1 MRRRLR
7 LKLPSPAV
15 YLASGTNPLMP
26 PSPTCMRHPI
36 LFFQPSYPALVC
48 ISCGPNRGRV
58 WAHTY
63 VVSVPTDGCSPPHT
77 APATAPPHLPGSEL
91 HSSEPQPR
99 PNGSRPLPGADPSAH
114 LQLLLRRAQAPLPY
128 LCMAGHLWQTSR
140 LHRGIEA
147 MSRRQYVKAS
157 RCRGIEKLDATDHCR
172 RLRQHQGVEVTSRP
186 RRGATWRLRRGFT
199 SRRRGRGSAYC
210 ANYRCCHADC

>member
-1 MRRRLR
+1 MMFPWPHRRLQ
-7 LKLPSPAV
+7 
-15 YLASGTNPLMP
+15 P
-26 PSPTCMRHPI
+26 PP
-36 LFFQPSYPALVC
+36 
-48 ISCGPNRGRV
+48 
-58 WAHTY
+58 
-63 VVSVPTDGCSPPHT
+63 T
-77 APATAPPHLPGSEL
+77 APATAAPPHLPGSEL

-147 MSRRQYVKAS
+147 MSRRRGYVKAS
-157 RCRGIEKLDATDHCR
+157 RCRGIEKLDATDRCH

-186 RRGATWRLRRGFT
+186 VEACVEAASRHASRLRRGFT
-199 SRRRGRGSAYC
+199 SRRRGRGSA
-210 ANYRCCHADC
+210 